1 MASFATAHV
10 SPYDALTKAVAAN
23 PLTGKSF
30 LITGAGRGVGEHITR
45 EIAAAGAQRI
55 GLVGRSLERINEA
68 KNRFEEAFPNTV
80 FETFAADITDEEK
93 IGLIIKTFGVP
104 DVLINNAGHFPD
116 EGPFIKENLKS
127 WWTGFE
133 INILGTA
140 TVTQQF
146 LRAKPK
152 GKSAIVL
159 NVSTLATHM
168 RFPMQ
173 RWSGY
178 TGSKLGQARI
188 FEHIRFEHPEVRFIN
203 CHPGSIKSDGFA
215 KSGALEP
222 PTGMTDGKVAG
233 QFFAWL
239 ASDEA
244 EFLSGRFVWAEWDVD
259 EFKAKKDQI
268 LKEDLLLTTIDG
280 FVQGW

>member
-1 MASFATAHV
+1 MASFATV
-10 SPYDALTKAVAAN
+10 RIQPYDALTNVVAAN

-55 GLVGRSLERINEA
+55 GLVGRNLQRINEA
-68 KNRFEEAFPNTV
+68 KKRFEEAFPGTV
-80 FETFAADITDEEK
+80 FEAFAADITDEAK
-93 IGLIIKTFGVP
+93 IASVFKTFGAP
-104 DVLINNAGHFPD
+104 DVLINNAGYFAD
-116 EGPFIKENLKS
+116 EGPFVKEDLKS

-133 INILGTA
+133 INVLGTA

-146 LRAKPK
+146 LRAKPE

-159 NVSTLATHM
+159 NVSTLSIHM
-168 RFPMQ
+168 RFPLHG
-173 RWSGY
+173 WSGY

-203 CHPGSIKSDGFA
+203 CHPGCIESDGFT
-215 KSGALEP
+215 KSGAAAP
-222 PTGMTDGKVAG
+222 PGGMTDGKVAG

-259 EFKAKKDQI
+259 ELKAKKEQI
-268 LKEDLLLTTIDG
+268 IKDDLLLTTIDG
-280 FVQGW
+280 LTQGW

>member
-1 MASFATAHV
+1 MASFATTHV

-45 EIAAAGAQRI
+45 EVAAAGAQRI
-55 GLVGRSLERINEA
+55 GLVGRNLERINEA
-68 KNRFEEAFPNTV
+68 KKRFEEAFPDTV
-80 FETFAADITDEEK
+80 FEAFAADITDEEK
-93 IGLIIKTFGVP
+93 IGLIFKTFGVP
-104 DVLINNAGHFPD
+104 DVLINNA
-116 EGPFIKENLKS
+116 
-127 WWTGFE
+127 
-133 INILGTA
+133 A

-146 LRAKPK
+146 LRAKPE

-159 NVSTLATHM
+159 NVSTLAAHM
-168 RFPMQ
+168 RFPMHG
-173 RWSGY
+173 WSGY

-188 FEHIRFEHPEVRFIN
+188 FEHIRFEHPDVRFIN

-215 KSGALEP
+215 KSGAPEP

-259 EFKAKKDQI
+259 ELKAKKQQI

-280 FVQGW
+280 FAQGW